1 MKSRILA
8 APMLGALFLG
18 FLAASASA
26 DPVTH
31 GDLLLSDGYVRAM
44 PPNAPVAGGYVT
56 IANNGSQDDRLV
68 AARSPRAGAVQI
80 HEMTMNG
87 DVMKMR
93 ELPDGL
99 PVPAGGSV
107 ELKPGGYH
115 LMFMQVAEPF
125 AEGETVEATLVFEKA
140 GEIALP
146 FAVRAM
152 NAAPAGH
159 QGHASD
165 HSGH

>member
-18 FLAASASA
+18 LLGAAVSA
-26 DPVTH
+26 DPLSQ
-31 GDLLLSDGYVRAM
+31 GDLVLSQGYVRAM

-56 IANNGSQDDRLV
+56 IANHGSQDDRLI
-68 AARSPRAGAVQI
+68 AARSPQAGEVQI
-80 HEMTMNG
+80 HEMTMQG

-99 PVPAGGSV
+99 PIPAGGTV

-115 LMFMQVAEPF
+115 LMFMQVAKPF
-125 AEGETVEATLVFEKA
+125 AEGETVETTLVFEKA

-146 FAVRAM
+146 LPVQAR
-152 NAAPAGH
+152 NAASRAP
-159 QGHASD
+159 QGHSSD

>member
-18 FLAASASA
+18 LLAASASA

-31 GDLLLSDGYVRAM
+31 GDLLSDGYVRAM

-56 IANNGSQDDRLV
+56 IANKGSQEDRLV
-68 AARSPRAGAVQI
+68 AACSTRAGELQI
-80 HEMTMNG
+80 HEMTRKG

-107 ELKPGGYH
+107 ELKPGGYLPDVH
-115 LMFMQVAEPF
+115 
-125 AEGETVEATLVFEKA
+125 A
-140 GEIALP
+140 GADPLCRGRYRRDDTGLRESGRNRP
-146 FAVRAM
+146 AVRGARHECHTRRR
-152 NAAPAGH
+152 PGPYL
-159 QGHASD
+159 
-165 HSGH
+165 

>member
-1 MKSRILA
+1 MKSRTLA

-18 FLAASASA
+18 LLASSAVA
-26 DPVTH
+26 DPVTQ
-31 GDLLLSDGYVRAM
+31 GDLVLSDSYVRAM

-56 IANNGSQDDRLV
+56 ITNKGSRDDRLV
-68 AARSPRAGAVQI
+68 SARSPRAGEVQI
-80 HEMTMNG
+80 HEMTMTG

-99 PVPAGGSV
+99 PVPAGGTV
-107 ELKPGGYH
+107 ELRPGGYH
-115 LMFMQVAEPF
+115 LMFMQVPTPF

-140 GEIALP
+140 GDIALP
-146 FAVRAM
+146 FEVRAM
-152 NAAPAGH
+152 NAGPAAH
-159 QGHASD
+159 QDHSSD

>member
-18 FLAASASA
+18 LFGATASA
-26 DPVTH
+26 DSLSH
-31 GDLLLSDGYVRAM
+31 GDLALSGSYVRAM
-44 PPNAPVAGGYVT
+44 PPNAPAAGGYVT
-56 IANNGSQDDRLV
+56 IANKGSQDDRLV

-80 HEMTMNG
+80 HEMTMKG

-93 ELPDGL
+93 ERPDGL

-115 LMFMQVAEPF
+115 LMFMQVPTPF
-125 AEGETVEATLVFEKA
+125 TEGETVETTLVFEKA
-140 GEIALP
+140 GEITLP
-146 FAVRAM
+146 FEVRAM
-152 NAAPAGH
+152 SAAPAAH

>member
-18 FLAASASA
+18 LLAASASA

-31 GDLLLSDGYVRAM
+31 GDLLSDGYVRAM

-56 IANNGSQDDRLV
+56 IANKGSQEDRLV
-68 AARSPRAGAVQI
+68 AARSTRAGELHI
-80 HEMTMNG
+80 HEMTRKG

-115 LMFMQVAEPF
+115 LMFMQVPTPF
-125 AEGETVEATLVFEKA
+125 AEGEIVETTLVFEKA

-146 FAVRAM
+146 FEVRAM
-152 NAAPAGH
+152 NATPAAD

>member
-18 FLAASASA
+18 LLAASASA
-26 DPVTH
+26 DPVAH

-56 IANNGSQDDRLV
+56 IANKGSQEDRLV
-68 AARSPRAGAVQI
+68 AARSTRAGELQI
-80 HEMTMNG
+80 HEMTRKG

-115 LMFMQVAEPF
+115 LMFMQVPTPF
-125 AEGETVEATLVFEKA
+125 AEGDTVETTLVFEKA

-146 FAVRAM
+146 FEVRAM
-152 NAAPAGH
+152 NATPAAD
-159 QGHASD
+159 QGHTSD